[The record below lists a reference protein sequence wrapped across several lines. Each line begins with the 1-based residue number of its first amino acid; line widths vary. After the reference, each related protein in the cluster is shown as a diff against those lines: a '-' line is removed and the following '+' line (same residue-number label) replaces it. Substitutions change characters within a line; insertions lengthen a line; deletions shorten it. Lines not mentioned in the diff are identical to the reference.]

1 MTTTMTKM
9 MLSNN
14 GFKAYKEY
22 EDGEQLDILI
32 HTPFD
37 DIEDNDSS
45 RGEYLTF
52 KLKVQQLDICRRA
65 RANNKRVI
73 IKYKFI
79 PE

>member
-1 MTTTMTKM
+1 MGKLI
-9 MLSNN
+9 LSNN
-14 GFKAYKEY
+14 GFKAYKLY
-22 EDGEQLDILI
+22 EDEENLGILI
-32 HTPFD
+32 HTPYD

-65 RANNKRVI
+65 RASNKKVL
-73 IKYKFI
+73 IKHKFI